1 MLQQLFVLDDRGET
15 VTNHMNERR
24 ENTMFFL
31 KHLTIGTIRKV
42 SATIQAYGLSNM
54 PLVCLHWHQCQY
66 THDLSMSGNQLSVGN
81 YMIVNYNWIPVF
93 KIYQCYVPSINL
105 LALLVHKKKIFKY

>member
-1 MLQQLFVLDDRGET
+1 
-15 VTNHMNERR
+15 MNERR
-24 ENTMFFL
+24 ENTLFFL
-31 KHLTIGTIRKV
+31 KHLTISTIRKV
-42 SATIQAYGLSNM
+42 SATIQAYGLPEYAS
-54 PLVCLHWHQCQY
+54 LLCLHWHQCWY

-81 YMIVNYNWIPVF
+81 YMVVSYNWIPVF